1 MWRKVE
7 GHFSR
12 RREGVRVVRAFIELG
27 LRVGRDGRPYL
38 GDVRVSD
45 AALARALGVDRRVV
59 RSVCQQIL
67 RDQELRAVF
76 MKLKP
81 IGASLEAVASEL
93 GYTVLTIYADPHQP
107 GVLAGV
113 AGALAEKG
121 LVVRQA
127 LADDPDLVPEPK
139 LTLIVDGQVPA
150 DVLAK
155 IHSLPQVK
163 ALKLSK

>member
-1 MWRKVE
+1 M
-7 GHFSR
+7 
-12 RREGVRVVRAFIELG
+12 RVARAFVELG

-45 AALARALGVDRRVV
+45 SALARALGVDRRVV
-59 RSVCQQIL
+59 RSVCEQIL
-67 RDQELRAVF
+67 RDPELRSVF

-81 IGASLEAVASEL
+81 IGASLELVASEL
-93 GYTVLTIYADPHQP
+93 GYTVLTVYADPHKP

-113 AGALAEKG
+113 ASALAEKG

-139 LTLIVDGQVPA
+139 LTLIVEGQVPA
-150 DVLAK
+150 EVLAK
-155 IHSLPQVK
+155 IHALPQVK
-163 ALKLSK
+163 ALKVSK